1 MRRQFYLLLLIPVA
15 LGCSL
20 AGLVKKKVDE
30 AQKPVTLT
38 SSDSKTQL
46 TIPGGW
52 RAEKQLNEIAVLQAA
67 QRSQEMY
74 IIVIRESRQDFAEDA
89 TLEDFAASSR
99 TGMMSG
105 LQQPLATDPI
115 ASRIGNYSA
124 MEYQLEGTADKIKV
138 KYICTAV
145 ETPNYYY
152 QLITWTLPSRFEK
165 NQATLR
171 QVAQSLGTE
180 IGLGKA

>member
-1 MRRQFYLLLLIPVA
+1 V
-15 LGCSL
+15 LGCNL
-20 AGLVKKKVDE
+20 ANLVKKKVDE
-30 AQKPVTLT
+30 SQKPTTLT
-38 SSDSKTQL
+38 SSDSKTEL

-52 RAEKQLNEIAVLQAA
+52 RAEKQLNETAVLQAA
-67 QRSQEMY
+67 HRFQEMY
-74 IIVIRESRQDFAEDA
+74 IIVIRESKQDFAEDA

-99 TGMMSG
+99 TGMMSS
-105 LQQPLATDPI
+105 LKQSLATDPV
-115 ASRIGNYSA
+115 AARIRDYSA

-152 QLITWTLPSRFEK
+152 QIITWTLPSRFEK

-171 QVAQSLGTE
+171 QVAQSFKEL
-180 IGLGKA
+180 KSD